1 MKRGT
6 TPQDR
11 GSHTNRSPGGIVPT
25 AALSSPTRL
34 ARGVGLGHEVPAGRD
49 GDSGLQARLR
59 AICDKRAAYNTLH
72 SLESILAVAAFG
84 TATVGGDTVTAISH
98 WADDAP
104 QEILARLGC
113 RRDPFTGLH
122 HPPSERTLRR
132 VLAQTDG
139 DELDRGTCS
148 YLAGCDDVRASSAPG
163 DAGDGREIPAGLRVG
178 QGCEREARRAVQR
191 TREHPLPAGMLG
203 AGAADGKAVRG
214 AGHGQASAPQLLSL
228 LHHGRG
234 VVLGQRQIAD
244 KTNEVPELAPLLADA
259 LVNSDV
265 AVITADALHT
275 VRESARK
282 ISEDFGRYYVLVLK
296 ENQPTLLA
304 AARTRLSQGNDGD
317 HARADTG
324 HTETDRGHGRIERR
338 TIRTAPATS
347 LDFPHAAQV
356 FRIVR
361 HVADLD
367 GNGLSKE
374 VAYGI
379 TNAPPQVAGPAHL
392 NTYVRQ
398 HWSVEN
404 SGHYVRD
411 RTLREDD
418 CQARTGQLP
427 HVLATLRNLVI
438 SAFRQR
444 GHVNIAHA
452 RRHYTNVPQRLL
464 ELFTL

>member
-1 MKRGT
+1 MPSGRG
-6 TPQDR
+6 
-11 GSHTNRSPGGIVPT
+11 GEGG
-25 AALSSPTRL
+25 
-34 ARGVGLGHEVPAGRD
+34 
-49 GDSGLQARLR
+49 LR
-59 AICDKRAAYNTLH
+59 ARFRVICDKRAVYNTLH

-104 QEILARLGC
+104 QEILAGLGC
-113 RRDPFTGLH
+113 RRDPFTGRH
-122 HPPSERTLRR
+122 YPPSERTLRR

-139 DELDRGTCS
+139 DELDRQTCS
-148 YLAGCDDVRASSAPG
+148 YLAGGHDVRDLSAPG
-163 DAGDGREIPAGLRVG
+163 HGERAGERDGGDGREIPAELRVG
-178 QGCEREARRAVQR
+178 QGCEREGRRAAQR
-191 TREHPLPAGMLG
+191 TRERPRPAGMLE
-203 AGAADGKAVRG
+203 AGAADGKTVRG

-228 LHHGRG
+228 LHHRRG

-259 LVNSDV
+259 LCGSDV

-275 VRESARK
+275 ARESARQ
-282 ISEDFGRYYVLVLK
+282 ISEDFGCYYVLVLK
-296 ENQPTLLA
+296 ENQPSLLA
-304 AARTRLSQGNDGD
+304 AAQARLAPGTDAD
-317 HARADTG
+317 HERAGTG
-324 HTETDRGHGRIERR
+324 HTEADRGHGRIESR
-338 TIRTAPATS
+338 TIRTALAIG
-347 LDFPHAAQV
+347 LDFPHAAQL

-367 GNGLSKE
+367 GHGTSKE

-379 TNAPPQVAGPAHL
+379 TNAPPDVAGPAHL
-392 NTYVRQ
+392 STYVRQ

-404 SGHYVRD
+404 SEHYVRD
-411 RTLREDD
+411 RTFHEDD

-438 SAFRQR
+438 STFRQR

-452 RRHYTNVPQRLL
+452 RRHYTHVPQRLL
-464 ELFTL
+464 TLFTL